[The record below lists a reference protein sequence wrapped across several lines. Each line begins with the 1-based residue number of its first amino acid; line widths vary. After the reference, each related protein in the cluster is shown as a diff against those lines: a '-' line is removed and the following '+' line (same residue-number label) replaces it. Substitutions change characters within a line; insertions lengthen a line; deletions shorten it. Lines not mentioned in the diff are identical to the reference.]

1 MLSKSAQIIQDVLC
15 KKGLDFKV
23 IELPASTRTAE
34 EAAKAIGCTVGQ
46 IVKSLVFRTLKTN
59 QPILVLASGMNR
71 VNEKIISKLVGEDIA
86 KADAEFTR
94 EVTGFAIGGIP
105 PIGHSQSLKI
115 FIDEDLLQF
124 KELWAA
130 AGTPHA
136 VFKLDSTV
144 IQSLTGGKVTSIK

>member
-1 MLSKSAQIIQDVLC
+1 MSKSAQIIQDVLC